1 MKLRLFFYLHHIVLD
16 DLFNKVILPFIFS
29 STLKGFEPNPFV
41 VEGINWN
48 TPIAPNSDLAFW
60 LKWDSVS
67 ARAKV
72 NSGSTPCLFVSSMI
86 LFFTTAVLS
95 LLSS

>member
-16 DLFNKVILPFIFS
+16 DLFNQVIQPFIFS
-29 STLKGFEPNPFV
+29 STLKGFAPNPFTV
-41 VEGINWN
+41 AGINWN
-48 TPIAPNSDLAFW
+48 TPIAQTGDLAFW

-72 NSGSTPCLFVSSMI
+72 NSGSHLVYLSDLCF
-86 LFFTTAVLS
+86 FFTTAVLS